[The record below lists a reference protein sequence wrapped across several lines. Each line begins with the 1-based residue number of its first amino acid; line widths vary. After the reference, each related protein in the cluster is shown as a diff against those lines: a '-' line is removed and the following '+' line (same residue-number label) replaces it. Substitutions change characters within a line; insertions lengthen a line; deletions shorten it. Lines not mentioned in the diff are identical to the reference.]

1 MPVSSLKE
9 QALTA
14 EQLLSDLRK
23 KNFQPVYFLYGMESY
38 FIDEISQF
46 FEQKVLSE
54 SERAFNQMVL
64 YGKDADFQAVVD
76 NARRYP
82 MMAQHQ
88 LVILKEAQEMRSLGN
103 LISYVEN
110 PTPTT
115 ILVICHKHKRFNM
128 NTKFGKMLKSKA
140 VVFQSKPLY
149 DNQVPDWISKYLKK
163 KKLQVQPEAA
173 ELLAEYLGTSLSKVV
188 NELDKLRLNLP
199 EGTVVTSKHIEDN
212 IGISKDYNVFEL
224 QKALSQRDV
233 LKSNRIVNYFAA
245 NPKKN
250 ALPAVISSLYN
261 YFSKVYMLHFLKQL
275 PEGELLSALQL
286 RSAFFLREYRA
297 AARAFPLRKT
307 EHVLSLLK
315 EFDLKS
321 KGVDYVSTGKP
332 DGQLLKEL
340 IWKILH

>member
-1 MPVSSLKE
+1 
-9 QALTA
+9 
-14 EQLLSDLRK
+14 
-23 KNFQPVYFLYGMESY
+23 MESY
-38 FIDEISQF
+38 FIDEITQY

-64 YGKDADFQAVVD
+64 YGKDADYQAVVD

-163 KKLQVQPEAA
+163 RKLQVQPEAA
-173 ELLAEYLGTSLSKVV
+173 ALLAEYLGTNLSKVV
-188 NELDKLRLNLP
+188 NELDKLRLNLA
-199 EGTVVTSKHIEDN
+199 EGTIVTSKHIEDN

-233 LKSNRIVNYFAA
+233 LKSNRIVNYFTA

-250 ALPAVISSLYN
+250 ALPTVISSLYN

-297 AARAFPLRKT
+297 AARAYPRWKT

-321 KGVDYVSTGKP
+321 KGVDYNSTGKP

>member
-1 MPVSSLKE
+1 MPVTSLKKV
-9 QALTA
+9 ALTA

-38 FIDEISQF
+38 FIDEISQY
-46 FEQKVLSE
+46 FEQKVMSE

-64 YGKDADFQAVVD
+64 YGKDADFQVVVD

-115 ILVICHKHKRFNM
+115 ILVICHKHKRFNI
-128 NTKFGKMLKSKA
+128 NTKFGKMLKAKA
-140 VVFQSKPLY
+140 VVFHSKPLY
-149 DNQVPDWISKYLKK
+149 DNQVPDWIAKYLKK
-163 KKLQVQPEAA
+163 RKLQVQPEAA

-188 NELDKLRLNLP
+188 NELDKLRLNLS
-199 EGTVVTSKHIEDN
+199 EGTLVTSKHIEDN

-297 AARAFPLRKT
+297 AARAFPPRKT

-315 EFDLKS
+315 DFDLKS

>member
-1 MPVSSLKE
+1 
-9 QALTA
+9 
-14 EQLLSDLRK
+14 
-23 KNFQPVYFLYGMESY
+23 
-38 FIDEISQF
+38 
-46 FEQKVLSE
+46 
-54 SERAFNQMVL
+54 
-64 YGKDADFQAVVD
+64 
-76 NARRYP
+76 
-82 MMAQHQ
+82 
-88 LVILKEAQEMRSLGN
+88 MRSLGN

-233 LKSNRIVNYFAA
+233 LKSNRIVNYFAS